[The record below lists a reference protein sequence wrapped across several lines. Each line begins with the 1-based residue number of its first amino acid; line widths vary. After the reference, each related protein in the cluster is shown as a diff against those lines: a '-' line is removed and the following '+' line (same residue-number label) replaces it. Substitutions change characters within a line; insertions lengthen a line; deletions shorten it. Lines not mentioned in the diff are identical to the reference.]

1 MHILLTFGNKFQSCF
16 CYIESSTMLYH
27 AVKFGISS
35 LGSFQVIEKPWWALK
50 ALPLRSQCPE
60 KG

>member
-1 MHILLTFGNKFQSCF
+1 MNKC
-16 CYIESSTMLYH
+16 STMQSN
-27 AVKFGISS
+27 FEISS
-35 LGSFQVIEKPWWALK
+35 LVSSQVIIEKAWWALE